1 MARRLTIEGL
11 RLAARRHGAPV
22 ELVRGIDLDIPSGA
36 VTALVGAS
44 GCGKSLTCL
53 GIQDCLPPGVTRIA
67 GSVAVDGQVKTGLE
81 LRGRL
86 VATVMQNPRSAFN
99 PVLSMR
105 AHARETLKAAG
116 RLGGDADQRI
126 LAAFAEAGL
135 DEPAR
140 VPALYPFQMSG
151 GMLQRVMIALAL
163 LSEAP
168 FLIADEPTTDLD
180 LVLQAHVLDLIGRL
194 VEKHGLGV
202 LLITH
207 DMGVVARTARSVAV
221 MEAGRIVERGDV
233 GDIFAK
239 PRQAATKALVAAHLA
254 LYPEEQVA

>member
-1 MARRLTIEGL
+1 MARQLAIEGL
-11 RLAARRHGAPV
+11 RLAARRHGAAV
-22 ELVRGIDLDIPSGA
+22 ELVRGIDLVVPAGT

-53 GIQDCLPPGVTRIA
+53 GIQDCLPPGVTRLA
-67 GSVAVDGQVKTGLE
+67 GRVLADGEVKSGSE

-105 AHARETLKAAG
+105 AHALETLKAAG
-116 RLGGDADQRI
+116 RQSADNDRRI
-126 LAAFAEAGL
+126 LAAFAEVGL

-140 VPALYPFQMSG
+140 VMALYPFQMSG

-180 LVLQAHVLDLIGRL
+180 LVLQAHVLDLIERL
-194 VEKHGLGV
+194 VATHGLGV

-207 DMGVVARTARSVAV
+207 DMGVVARTARTVAV
-221 MEAGRIVERGDV
+221 MEAGQIVERGDV
-233 GDIFAK
+233 SEIFAK
-239 PRQAATKALVAAHLA
+239 PRHAATKALVAAHLA

>member
-67 GSVAVDGQVKTGLE
+67 GGVAVDGQVKTGLE

-126 LAAFAEAGL
+126 FAAFAEAGL

-140 VPALYPFQMSG
+140 VLALYPFQMSG

-180 LVLQAHVLDLIGRL
+180 LVLQAHVLDLIARL
-194 VEKHGLGV
+194 VERRGLGV

-207 DMGVVARTARSVAV
+207 DMGVVARAARSVAV
-221 MEAGRIVERGDV
+221 MERGQIVERGDV
-233 GDIFAK
+233 RDIFEK
-239 PRQAATKALVAAHLA
+239 PRQAATQALVAAHLA

>member
-1 MARRLTIEGL
+1 MARLLTIEGL

-22 ELVRGIDLDIPSGA
+22 ELVRGIDLSVPAGQ

-53 GIQDCLPPGVTRIA
+53 GIQDCLPPGVTHIA
-67 GSVAVDGQVKTGLE
+67 GSVAVDGQVKTGAE

-99 PVLSMR
+99 PVRSMR
-105 AHARETLKAAG
+105 AHALETLKAAG
-116 RLGGDADQRI
+116 HLGADADQRI

-140 VPALYPFQMSG
+140 ILALYPFQMSG
-151 GMLQRVMIALAL
+151 GMLQRAMIALAL

-180 LVLQAHVLDLIGRL
+180 LVLQAHVLDLIARL
-194 VEKHGLGV
+194 VETRGLGV

-207 DMGVVARTARSVAV
+207 DMGVVARTARNVAV
-221 MEAGRIVERGDV
+221 MESGQIVERGDV
-233 GDIFAK
+233 RDIFAR
-239 PRQAATKALVAAHLA
+239 PRHAATKALVAAHLA

>member
-11 RLAARRHGAPV
+11 RLEAWRHGAPV
-22 ELVRGIDLDIPSGA
+22 ELVRGIDLDIPAGA

-99 PVLSMR
+99 PVHSMR

-116 RLGGDADQRI
+116 RLGADADQRI

-140 VPALYPFQMSG
+140 VLTLYPFQMSG

-163 LSEAP
+163 LSEAS

-180 LVLQAHVLDLIGRL
+180 LVLQAHVLDLIERL
-194 VEKHGLGV
+194 VETRGLGV

-207 DMGVVARTARSVAV
+207 DMGVVARTARTVAV
-221 MEAGRIVERGDV
+221 MEAGQIVERGDV
-233 GDIFAK
+233 RDIFAR
-239 PRQAATKALVAAHLA
+239 PRHAATKALVAAHLA
-254 LYPEEQVA
+254 LYSEEQVA

>member
-1 MARRLTIEGL
+1 MGRMLTIEGL
-11 RLAARRHGAPV
+11 RLAARRHGAPI
-22 ELVRGIDLDIPSGA
+22 ELVRGIDLVVPAGT

-67 GSVAVDGQVKTGLE
+67 GRVLVDGEVKSGPE

-105 AHARETLKAAG
+105 AHALETLKAAG
-116 RLGGDADQRI
+116 RQSADNDRRI
-126 LAAFAEAGL
+126 LAAFAEVGL

-140 VPALYPFQMSG
+140 VMALYPFQMSG

-194 VEKHGLGV
+194 VATHGLGV

-207 DMGVVARTARSVAV
+207 DMGVVARTARTVAV
-221 MEAGRIVERGDV
+221 MEAGQIVERGDV
-233 GDIFAK
+233 GEIFAK
-239 PRQAATKALVAAHLA
+239 PRHAATRALVAAHLA

>member
-1 MARRLTIEGL
+1 MGGMLTIEGL
-11 RLAARRHGAPV
+11 RLATRRHGTPI
-22 ELVRGIDLDIPSGA
+22 ELVRGLDLSVPAGQ

-67 GSVAVDGQVKTGLE
+67 GRVAVDGQVKSGLE

-86 VATVMQNPRSAFN
+86 VATVLQNPRSAFN

-105 AHARETLKAAG
+105 AHALETLKATG
-116 RLGGDADQRI
+116 RQGPDSDKRI

-140 VPALYPFQMSG
+140 VLELYPFQMSG

-163 LSEAP
+163 LSEAS

-180 LVLQAHVLDLIGRL
+180 LVLQAHVLDLIERL
-194 VEKHGLGV
+194 VATRGLGV

-207 DMGVVARTARSVAV
+207 DMGVVARTARTVAV
-221 MEAGRIVERGDV
+221 MEAGQIVERGDV
-233 GDIFAK
+233 RDIFST
-239 PRQAATKALVAAHLA
+239 PRHAATRALVAAHLA

>member
-11 RLAARRHGAPV
+11 RLAAWRHGAPV
-22 ELVRGIDLDIPSGA
+22 ELVRGIDLDIAAGS

-53 GIQDCLPPGVTRIA
+53 GIQDCLPPGVTRIS

-116 RLGGDADQRI
+116 RFGPDADQRI
-126 LAAFAEAGL
+126 LAAFAESGL

-140 VPALYPFQMSG
+140 VMALYPFQMSG

-194 VEKHGLGV
+194 VEKLGLGV

-221 MEAGRIVERGDV
+221 MEAGRIIERGDV

-239 PRQAATKALVAAHLA
+239 PRHAATKALVAAHLA